1 MKPNNEIDRI
11 SLIYGSPCPIM
22 ILRRELNLIVHDHFY
37 P

>member
-1 MKPNNEIDRI
+1 MKTNQKIDRI
-11 SLIYGSPCPIM
+11 ILINGSPCPIM